1 MSQSF
6 YDDIEL
12 LAKNVF
18 KDIDHSGATGYVYG
32 NDFEFK
38 YIVNI
43 NSKRLMV
50 IATISEGKDEEIS
63 FTMHIPMAD
72 FNCQKDIE
80 RALIKRF
87 EDKVWYLGELLERY
101 QQ

>member
-18 KDIDHSGATGYVYG
+18 KDLDHSNAGGYVYG

-38 YIVNI
+38 YII
-43 NSKRLMV
+43 NSKKLMV
-50 IATISEGKDEEIS
+50 IATMSEGKDEEIS
-63 FTMHIPMAD
+63 FTMRIPMVD

-80 RALIKRF
+80 RAIIKRF
-87 EDKVWYLGELLERY
+87 EDKVWYLEKLLERY